1 MNGQD
6 SEISELISYSRD
18 EKLAILEKHNITE
31 TQFNQ
36 LVKQLEEWL
45 VKTAIP
51 SEYVTKRRLQSL
63 ILNSKMSLEKSK
75 RTIEA
80 YFRLRARMS
89 DFWELIVPNN
99 EVYEISKRLVK
110 TIHMPKLTPD
120 LCRIVIT
127 RVDDLEG
134 KINNGLTYVLPS
146 LIQAE
151 LRVMSD
157 DMFLSN
163 TIIVDQAHFDAR
175 QLMNFASDAHKI
187 IGIVTALDLR
197 IKNIHFVNLAPIL
210 DKVLAMLKLVLP
222 SKIQDKVKTHANFES
237 LHQYIP
243 KEYLPSNY
251 GGTESSIEELQRKWS
266 VVIEKH
272 KEDLQHLVKEL
283 KCDKPLKSGEQS
295 SNYQFGAEGSFRQLT
310 ID

>member
-6 SEISELISYSRD
+6 SEISELISYTRD
-18 EKLAILEKHNITE
+18 EKLAILEKYNITE
-31 TQFNQ
+31 TQFDQ
-36 LVKQLEEWL
+36 LLEQLEEWS

-51 SEYVTKRRLQSL
+51 SEYFTKGRLQFI

-120 LCRIVIT
+120 LCRLAIA
-127 RVDDLEG
+127 RVDDFEG
-134 KINNGLTYVLPS
+134 EITNGLTYVLPS
-146 LIQAE
+146 VIQAE

-163 TIIVDQAHFDAR
+163 TIIIDHLHADAR
-175 QLMNFASDAHKI
+175 QLMNFASEAHKI
-187 IGIVTALDLR
+187 IGI
-197 IKNIHFVNLAPIL
+197 
-210 DKVLAMLKLVLP
+210 M
-222 SKIQDKVKTHANFES
+222 VKTNQYIHILEFIFES
-237 LHQYIP
+237 IHRDLMTF
-243 KEYLPSNY
+243 
-251 GGTESSIEELQRKWS
+251 GD
-266 VVIEKH
+266 VVAIMVY
-272 KEDLQHLVKEL
+272 DLYK
-283 KCDKPLKSGEQS
+283 D
-295 SNYQFGAEGSFRQLT
+295 AE
-310 ID
+310 